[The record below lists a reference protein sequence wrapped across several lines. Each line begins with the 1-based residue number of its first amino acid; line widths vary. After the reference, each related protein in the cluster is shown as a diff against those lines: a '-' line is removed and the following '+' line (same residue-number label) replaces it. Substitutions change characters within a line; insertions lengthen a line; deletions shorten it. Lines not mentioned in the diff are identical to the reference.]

1 LRYVGKMEKEIEN
14 NIEFE
19 STLLSTPRQR
29 LIDARLLDS
38 LVEPQVESEEKDEVD
53 VEPVVES
60 DDEVCEASE
69 NMKTKPKLISSISD
83 EPVNRS
89 NNVPTTTITP
99 DDFYEFE
106 ENVLS
111 CSVTITTISHYCVS

>member
-1 LRYVGKMEKEIEN
+1 MEKEIEN
-14 NIEFE
+14 NIGFE

-38 LVEPQVESEEKDEVD
+38 LVEPQVDSEEKDEVD

-69 NMKTKPKLISSISD
+69 NMKTKPKPISSISD